1 VDIMTVVIS
10 KKSTKQQIGTLE
22 IDLVGSGAPGYRIDR
37 TKLTE
42 SVDDKVI
49 EEIGRRVINAS
60 NMGGDLG
67 DFRWDV
73 RR

>member
-1 VDIMTVVIS
+1 MTVAIS
-10 KKSTKQQIGTLE
+10 RKSTKRQIGTLE
-22 IDLVGSGAPGYRIDR
+22 IDIVGSGVPGYHIDR

-42 SVDDKVI
+42 PVDDKVI
-49 EEIGRRVINAS
+49 EEIGRRVMNAS
-60 NMGGDLG
+60 SMGGDIG

>member
-1 VDIMTVVIS
+1 MTIVIS
-10 KKSTKQQIGTLE
+10 RKSTKQQIGTME
-22 IDLVGSGAPGYRIDR
+22 IDLVGSGARGYRIDR

-42 SVDDKVI
+42 PVDDKLI
-49 EEIGRRVINAS
+49 EEIGRRVMNAY

>member
-1 VDIMTVVIS
+1 MTVIIIS
-10 KKSTKQQIGTLE
+10 RKSTKQRIGTLE
-22 IDLVGSGAPGYRIDR
+22 IEYVPTGTPGYDIDR

-42 SVDDKVI
+42 SVDNNLI
-49 EEIGRRVINAS
+49 EEIGRRVMNAHGL
-60 NMGGDLG
+60 GGDIG

>member
-1 VDIMTVVIS
+1 VTIVIS
-10 KKSTKQQIGTLE
+10 RKSTKQQIGTLE
-22 IDLVGSGAPGYRIDR
+22 IDLIGSGANGYRIDR

-42 SVDDKVI
+42 PVDDKLI
-49 EEIGRRVINAS
+49 EEIGRRVMNAS